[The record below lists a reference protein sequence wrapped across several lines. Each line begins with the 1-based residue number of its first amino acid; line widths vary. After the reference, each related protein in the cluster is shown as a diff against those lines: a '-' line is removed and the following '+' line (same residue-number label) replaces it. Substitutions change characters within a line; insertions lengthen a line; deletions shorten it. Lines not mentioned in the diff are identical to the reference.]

1 MGKRFLLTQN
11 ENNNGISYVLEDG
24 KLVNEGFTKNEIV
37 KKILEG
43 QSLKTI
49 YHDDFVKVRTN
60 EKDVVFIDSF
70 YDTCDVEGRKIY
82 YMYLIKGENDSW
94 EKIVDWLEKDSNI
107 LQREFNQENLKNLK
121 LDKKLKKKVS
131 NLVVGIIGF
140 GAIVGFGALVYLLS
154 KLK

>member
-24 KLVNEGFTKNEIV
+24 KIINEGFAKNEIV

-43 QSLKTI
+43 QSLKEI
-49 YHDDFVKVRTN
+49 HKDDLVKVRTN
-60 EKDVVFIDSF
+60 KKDTVFIDSF

-82 YMYLIKGENDSW
+82 YMYLIKDVHDSW
-94 EKIVDWLEKDSNI
+94 ESIVDYLEKDSSV
-107 LQREFNQENLKNLK
+107 LQREFNQESLKNLK
-121 LDKKLKKKVS
+121 LDNKIKKKVS
-131 NLVVGIIGF
+131 KLVVGIIGF
-140 GAIVGFGALVYLLS
+140 GAIVGFGTLIYLLS